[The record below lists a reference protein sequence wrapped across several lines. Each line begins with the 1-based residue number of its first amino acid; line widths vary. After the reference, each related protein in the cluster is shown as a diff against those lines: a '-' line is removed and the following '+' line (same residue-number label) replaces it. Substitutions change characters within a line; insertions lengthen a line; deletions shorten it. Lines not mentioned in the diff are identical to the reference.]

1 MSRPSSVKHLL
12 RKMPEY
18 PGKMREAL
26 QRVALCGLRGITLA
40 DGVFY
45 QVGGLLDVQLFH
57 NIGTVMF
64 YGADTNIQETGNLFV
79 GDSLGNQL

>member
-1 MSRPSSVKHLL
+1 
-12 RKMPEY
+12 
-18 PGKMREAL
+18 MREVL
-26 QRVALCGLRGITLA
+26 KRGALCGLRGITLA

-64 YGADTNIQETGNLFV
+64 HGADAYIQEIGNLFV
-79 GDSLGNQL
+79 GDSLGNELQDFSFP

>member
-1 MSRPSSVKHLL
+1 M
-12 RKMPEY
+12 
-18 PGKMREAL
+18 
-26 QRVALCGLRGITLA
+26 

-45 QVGGLLDVQLFH
+45 QVGGLLYVQFLH

-79 GDSLGNQL
+79 GDSLGNELQDFSFPYGQGIILWRQFAVAGRLDQLMCQLPG